1 MSVRVNGE
9 LTIVK
14 KPEGSCELS
23 YCVNR
28 AVVFCSAPGCQAE
41 LCGRPLVNGERHD
54 RCAAHSKDAPVI
66 RYVESSPS
74 RDSDDSDDQDNS
86 GGSDS
91 KGHKGSAKKKLN
103 DQGNSTTSS
112 GTQEGSDKNLLQRN
126 PRGVQGA
133 HHYLSLIFW
142 MTLQKLFKRE

>member
-1 MSVRVNGE
+1 M
-9 LTIVK
+9 
-14 KPEGSCELS
+14 
-23 YCVNR
+23 
-28 AVVFCSAPGCQAE
+28 FCSAPKCKVK

-66 RYVESSPS
+66 RYLESSPS
-74 RDSDDSDDQDNS
+74 RDPDDSDDRDNS

-91 KGHKGSAKKKLN
+91 KGHKGSAKKNFN
-103 DQGNSTTSS
+103 DPGNSTTSS
-112 GTQEGSDKNLLQRN
+112 GEQSESDKVLLQRN
-126 PRGVQGA
+126 SRGVQGA